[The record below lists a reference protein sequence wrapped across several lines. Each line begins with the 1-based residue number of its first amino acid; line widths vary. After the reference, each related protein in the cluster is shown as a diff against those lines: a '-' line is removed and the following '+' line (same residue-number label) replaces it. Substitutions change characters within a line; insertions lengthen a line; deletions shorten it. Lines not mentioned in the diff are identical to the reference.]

1 MTKNKRPKRDMAK
14 KMMSNEEKD
23 DNISPF
29 NARAWVDRAE
39 FIKKRELKKIKKYE
53 KS

>member
-14 KMMSNEEKD
+14 KMMSTKEKK

-29 NARAWVDRAE
+29 NSKAWMDRAE
-39 FIKKRELKKIKKYE
+39 FIRKRIIKKVT
-53 KS
+53 KK